1 MSILTVASGQSV
13 YRGYEY
19 YKANKVQRMEQIGEG
34 KISASVSGS
43 GGSVYN
49 VQINVD
55 HVRKSQCTCPHAAGK
70 RIVCKHMVAVY
81 FTAFPAEAQKYI
93 AELEEYWEEEEQREQ
108 ETEERLIAYVRKM
121 KKGEAQ
127 EALLQLLFDGPEW
140 QYDRFVEEYLGEW

>member
-1 MSILTVASGQSV
+1 
-13 YRGYEY
+13 
-19 YKANKVQRMEQIGEG
+19 MEQCGEG
-34 KISASVSGS
+34 IIQAVVSGK
-43 GGSVYN
+43 GNCTYDV
-49 VQINVD
+49 IVD
-55 HVRKSQCTCPHAAGK
+55 EAHPRKSQCTCPHAAGK

-93 AELEEYWEEEEQREQ
+93 KELEEYWEEEEQREQ

>member
-1 MSILTVASGQSV
+1 
-13 YRGYEY
+13 
-19 YKANKVQRMEQIGEG
+19 MEQCGEG
-34 KISASVSGS
+34 IIQAVVSGS
-43 GGSVYN
+43 GNCTYDV
-49 VQINVD
+49 IVD
-55 HVRKSQCTCPHAAGK
+55 EAHPRKSQCTCPHAAGK

-93 AELEEYWEEEEQREQ
+93 KELEEYWEEEEQREQ